1 MTNIIVNNKKA
12 LFNYEIVKKIE
23 AGIKLQGSEVK
34 ALRQKQVN
42 ISESFI
48 TIKNNECFIKNLK
61 ITNIR
66 SNSLFFTHEERRI
79 RKLLLNRREIIYLN
93 QKVKEDGLTIIPISM
108 YFKDALVKIEIALCR
123 GKKLHDKRQVLKERD
138 VQLRI
143 KKVLKNV

>member
-123 GKKLHDKRQVLKERD
+123 GKKLHDKRQTLKERD